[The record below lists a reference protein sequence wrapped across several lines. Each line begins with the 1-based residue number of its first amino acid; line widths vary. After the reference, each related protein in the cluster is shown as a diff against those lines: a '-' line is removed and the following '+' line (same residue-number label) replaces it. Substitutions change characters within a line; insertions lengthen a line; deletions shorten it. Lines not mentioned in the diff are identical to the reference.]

1 MLRDFFQNTGGG
13 FVKHRVVV
21 TGIAPI
27 SPVGIGKD
35 RFWDNLL
42 HGKSGI
48 STITRFDASDLP
60 TRIAGEVQEF
70 NPNDYFE
77 RKESRRLDRFT
88 QFAVAGARM
97 AVEDAQLNLSDEDS
111 TQVGVIFG
119 SGIGGMETFEQQA
132 KVLAERGPQRVSPL
146 FVPMMI
152 GNMAAGQ
159 ISITLGLKGP
169 NFTVVNACATGTNA
183 VGEAF
188 KLLQRGG
195 AEVVVTGGT
204 EASVTKLA
212 FAGFCSMRAMTTYN
226 DEPEKASRPFDKTR
240 NGFVL
245 GEGAGVLIL
254 ETLEHAQD
262 RGATIYAEVVGYG
275 CTADAHHITA
285 PSPEGDGAAGAM
297 EIALKDANLFP
308 EDVDYIN
315 AHGTATELND
325 QLETMAIK
333 RVFKGH
339 AYKVAISSTKSM
351 TGHLLGAAGAIEA
364 IVMAM
369 SIQKNKVPPTI
380 NLHEP
385 DPDCDLDYVPNQARE
400 MDVNI
405 TLSNSL
411 GFGGHNATIVFKEFK
426 G

>member
-1 MLRDFFQNTGGG
+1 MLRDFFQNTGGE

-35 RFWDNLL
+35 RFWDSLL

-48 STITRFDASDLP
+48 SSITRFDASDLP

-97 AVEDAQLNLSDEDS
+97 AVEDAQLNLSDEDP

-132 KVLAERGPQRVSPL
+132 KVMAERGPQRVSPL

-169 NFTVVNACATGTNA
+169 NLTVVNACATGTNA

-226 DEPEKASRPFDKTR
+226 DEPERASRPFDKTR

-254 ETLEHAQD
+254 ETLEHAQA

-285 PSPEGDGAAGAM
+285 PSPEGDGAAEAM
-297 EIALKDANLFP
+297 EIALRDANLFP

-315 AHGTATELND
+315 AHGTSTELND
-325 QLETMAIK
+325 QLETLAIK
-333 RVFKGH
+333 KVFKEQ

-369 SIQKNKVPPTI
+369 SIQKNKIPPTI

-385 DPDCDLDYVPNQARE
+385 DPECDLDYVPNQARE
-400 MDVNI
+400 MDVNV

>member
-411 GFGGHNATIVFKEFK
+411 GFGGHNATIVFREFK